1 MIKKLKCLWN
11 EDKTEINLSLLPFN
25 FGGICHPSVCYKTQ
39 YRGKKAFFF
48 FCLSCNIFCFFWE
61 LEVPGSDV
69 SVLAK
74 IASITFRYRGLIQC
88 MVSQPWSS
96 YLVLDIKFPG
106 IQGGL
111 CLWSCSGPTSSAVW
125 KRIKHIGASQEPSVC
140 KPGPCYTQLSLV
152 PHAKEG
158 AKP

>member
-25 FGGICHPSVCYKTQ
+25 FRAICRPSVCYKTQ
-39 YRGKKAFFF
+39 YRGKKLFF
-48 FCLSCNIFCFFWE
+48 FCLSWNIFCFYWE

-74 IASITFRYRGLIQC
+74 IASITFRYRGLIQR

-111 CLWSCSGPTSSAVW
+111 CLWSCSQPMSSAMW
-125 KRIKHIGASQEPSVC
+125 KRIKHIGACQEPSVF
-140 KPGPCYTQLSLV
+140 KSGPCLTQF
-152 PHAKEG
+152 HATSQRG
-158 AKP
+158 C